1 MVLKFYKSLLII
13 IFLVGL
19 LFLSSCRD
27 DEQDRV
33 LNYEKGT
40 YLGKKDTALTDQQI
54 AKLRMHTSRQRSN

>member
-1 MVLKFYKSLLII
+1 MGS
-13 IFLVGL
+13 

-33 LNYEKGT
+33 LNYKKGT